1 VSKTRA
7 RPRSPTTRALTAD
20 RARARIGP
28 DVARLERVPRGP
40 PGWTRN
46 EARAPRGPRLAAA
59 TAAAHLPIGWLLL
72 WLDAS
77 NVEPESEMEG
87 LGVLVIAYGLIS
99 ISIWV
104 AALVVGLW
112 RHREWASAAAVVTFV
127 VIAAGSAIAL
137 VGRIR
142 IPTPSY
148 GAGWPLRYLIG
159 PVVLGSIA
167 VVWLLVQGQRDP
179 RRMA

>member
-1 VSKTRA
+1 
-7 RPRSPTTRALTAD
+7 
-20 RARARIGP
+20 
-28 DVARLERVPRGP
+28 
-40 PGWTRN
+40 
-46 EARAPRGPRLAAA
+46 
-59 TAAAHLPIGWLLL
+59 L

-142 IPTPSY
+142 IPTLSY